1 MLMPV
6 WAVLAALLAGSLL
19 ILLAGS
25 NPLDAYAALFGGAF
39 LDYYG
44 LGATLVKV
52 SPLLLAG
59 LAVAVP
65 MRAGL
70 FNIGGEG
77 QIYIG
82 ALFSTAAALYL
93 PATTPVLD
101 ISICALAGM
110 VGGGLWA
117 FIAAYL
123 KAYRGINEVI
133 TTILLNYIGIY
144 VVSYFVNGPMK
155 EPGAVYPSSPE
166 ISMDLW
172 LPIVMPR
179 TDAHLGG
186 AIGLAAALMLYVI
199 YRYTTFGFAAETV
212 GRNQDAARYA
222 GINVPRQ
229 IMISLVLGGS
239 LAGLAGG
246 FEVLGLKYRLF
257 SMFSDGYGYDG
268 IVVALLVSAN
278 ILLVP
283 LAALFMAGLAAGASI
298 MSRAVGV
305 DATVVGAIQ
314 GLVVIFVAA
323 SVAARFNRAFWTRF
337 LTGKTANRS
346 RPDEAGAR

>member
-82 ALFSTAAALYL
+82 ALFATAAALYL

-212 GRNQDAARYA
+212 
-222 GINVPRQ
+222 
-229 IMISLVLGGS
+229 S